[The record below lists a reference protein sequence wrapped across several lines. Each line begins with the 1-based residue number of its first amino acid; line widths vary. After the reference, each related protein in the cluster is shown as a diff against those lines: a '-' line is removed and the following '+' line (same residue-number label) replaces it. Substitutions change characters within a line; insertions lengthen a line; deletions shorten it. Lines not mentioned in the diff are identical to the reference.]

1 MEYII
6 SVPQITPLSKGG
18 AIISSKTDLHSGNN
32 KKKRRYGKVRN
43 KKAMSIILP
52 FIRIIYLKQQ
62 SNILRCFCSLKFE
75 KKLSSN
81 KFFNFIFHTKMIALT
96 SEKD

>member
-6 SVPQITPLSKGG
+6 SVPQITLLSKGG

-32 KKKRRYGKVRN
+32 KEKRSYGKVRN

-52 FIRIIYLKQQ
+52 LV
-62 SNILRCFCSLKFE
+62 
-75 KKLSSN
+75 
-81 KFFNFIFHTKMIALT
+81 
-96 SEKD
+96 